1 MLTLNSTTVDSTD
14 NTWQIDILKFLML
27 HSCFTVSTPNEDL
40 DHVSSNWVVYGVYY
54 RYIINIL
61 SLTDFYF
68 YLIPT
73 WETYISSFFFT
84 EESSAMVAT
93 LQGYF

>member
-40 DHVSSNWVVYGVYY
+40 DHVSSN
-54 RYIINIL
+54 
-61 SLTDFYF
+61 
-68 YLIPT
+68 
-73 WETYISSFFFT
+73 
-84 EESSAMVAT
+84 
-93 LQGYF
+93 